1 MSSLKSNILFIA
13 IPFLTVMVGYQGLQ
27 VWQNNNNGEPIQ
39 VITALTPTPEVIKEL
54 ESLGGYKEDKEV
66 DPKKTIYVFYDPTC
80 PGCHAVFDASR
91 KKIFLES
98 GLTMKW
104 IPTTVLGDEESSVAA
119 AIYGLTASSEKDQS
133 DIFSANK
140 PAGEINTVNTQA
152 VAKNNEYLKVYSSL
166 NTGILAV
173 PTVLYMDPEKGGVT
187 VSYNIP
193 DDPYLLKVIDGVY

>member
-1 MSSLKSNILFIA
+1 MSNLKTNLLYLA
-13 IPFLTVMVGYQGLQ
+13 IPFMSVMVGYQGLQ
-27 VWQNNNNGEPIQ
+27 AWNNNAEP
-39 VITALTPTPEVIKEL
+39 VAAVNALIPTPQVIKEL
-54 ESLGGYKEDKEV
+54 DGLGGYKEDDSV

-91 KKIFLES
+91 KKIHLKD

-104 IPTTVLGDEESSVAA
+104 IPTTVLGDEPSSVGA
-119 AIYGLTASSEKDQS
+119 AIYGLTASSEKEQA
-133 DIFSANK
+133 DIFSLNK
-140 PAGEINTVNTQA
+140 PSGEFNEKNTKA

-173 PTVLYMDPEKGGVT
+173 PTVIYVNQEKGDVT

-193 DDPYLLKVIDGVY
+193 DDPYLLRVIDGVS